1 MWATTTG
8 SFLLFL
14 FTTHYLLV
22 LNMLL
27 SHVLSVH
34 QEKNK
39 ERFKFQETHSWQEVY
54 YDIQTRGLDLIHKKR
69 EAERR
74 KKSNDLFLQ
83 QTITKEWNYLRFTKW
98 VHRWCQ

>member
-8 SFLLFL
+8 SFFHLL
-14 FTTHYLLV
+14 LLQMARNFFS
-22 LNMLL
+22 NMSI

-69 EAERR
+69 EA
-74 KKSNDLFLQ
+74 
-83 QTITKEWNYLRFTKW
+83 
-98 VHRWCQ
+98 